1 MNTMKARCNR
11 DSAQP
16 ALFTA
21 IRWPKATIPRRAVLL
36 KLLDAAVDW
45 SALEEIARPFYQA
58 DVRRTGRKGYALG
71 MMLRCHVLQ
80 LLWRMSDRQVEASI
94 LDSHAFAAF
103 IGTDP
108 WAPRPPSA
116 TSMRNFRNALEFH
129 EVDIATSAAVLMEQ
143 RVSQSLRNAG
153 FEFRPG
159 RIEDPVFK
167 RSTSS
172 P

>member
-1 MNTMKARCNR
+1 MKARCNR

-45 SALEEIARPFYQA
+45 SALEEIARPLYQA
-58 DVRRTGRKGYALG
+58 DIRHTGRKGYSLA
-71 MMLRCHVLQ
+71 MMLRCFVLQ
-80 LLWRMSDRQVEASI
+80 RLWLMSDRQAEAAI

-116 TSMRNFRNALEFH
+116 TAMRTFRALLEAH
-129 EVDIATSAAVLMEQ
+129 EIDVITTAADLIAQ
-143 RVSQSLRNAG
+143 RVKACLRAAG
-153 FEFRPG
+153 MEYRPG
-159 RIEDPVFK
+159 RIEDPVF
-167 RSTSS
+167 RRC
-172 P
+172 PE